1 MRIEPQTLE
10 RVISSYITPVFA
22 LAGFALFNLQVL
34 REYYRREVE
43 KSTALDHASKV
54 GQQAAESTDSRVV
67 ATSTAVKPSARTRK
81 AA

>member
-10 RVISSYITPVFA
+10 RVNSLYITPAFA

-34 REYYRREVE
+34 REYYRREIE

-54 GQQAAESTDSRVV
+54 FPHTNETQ
-67 ATSTAVKPSARTRK
+67 KPYQKRK
-81 AA
+81 P

>member
-10 RVISSYITPVFA
+10 RVISSYITPVFT

-34 REYYRREVE
+34 REYYRREIE

-54 GQQAAESTDSRVV
+54 FPHANETQ
-67 ATSTAVKPSARTRK
+67 KPYQKRK
-81 AA
+81 P